1 MIHLHSLHVLHRD
14 LKLANVLLH
23 FPDMEGKEDMINSEW
38 LKSVD
43 LKTVKFQI
51 KIADLGFSKI

>member
-1 MIHLHSLHVLHRD
+1 MRHLVLGLRDLQSLKVVHRD

-23 FPDMEGKEDMINSEW
+23 FPNLKNFEELTAKEKRLF

-43 LKTVKFQI
+43 LTE
-51 KIADLGFSKI
+51 